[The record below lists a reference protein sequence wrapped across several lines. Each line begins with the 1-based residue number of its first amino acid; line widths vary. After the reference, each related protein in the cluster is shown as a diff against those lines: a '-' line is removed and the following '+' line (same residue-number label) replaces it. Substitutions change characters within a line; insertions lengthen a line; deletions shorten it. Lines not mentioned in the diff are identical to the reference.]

1 MGHVTNQYYEIM
13 QKTGMASIVAL
24 TTKKNPVSAGKGQLS
39 ANYRADEI

>member
-24 TTKKNPVSAGKGQLS
+24 TTKKSVSAGKGQLS

>member
-13 QKTGMASIVAL
+13 QKTGNGFNCSINN
-24 TTKKNPVSAGKGQLS
+24 KEESVSAGKGQLS